1 MYHCVESIF
10 LTYEHC
16 THYGVPHITVVMYTP
31 HCGKHRVSAPIFS
44 VAGTCTCMVEVKEHF
59 QITGLA
65 LRGLAPT
72 HWRSSIFSLLKVF
85 EDFPPGLVKCTLVI
99 MT

>member
-1 MYHCVESIF
+1 MNTVHIMGYHIS
-10 LTYEHC
+10 LWY
-16 THYGVPHITVVMYTP
+16 MYTP

-44 VAGTCTCMVEVKEHF
+44 VAGACTCMVEVKEHF

-65 LRGLAPT
+65 LRGLVPT

-85 EDFPPGLVKCTLVI
+85 KDFPQVL
-99 MT
+99 